1 MRENFYTQKLLFCI
15 SVVNKNENCAQL
27 HVPANGYMTC
37 DSMAFGYFCSPF
49 CDEDHV
55 RQADDVN
62 HRLAHAYF
70 CNKGKWMPDN
80 VVGDCRSKT
89 VDWSINQF
97 LAKNVLA
104 GACQYIFGQEPT
116 DCGWYG
122 FASVMWGFWVL
133 LGWGSLYK
141 HNNNNTGNKKVW

>member
-62 HRLAHAYF
+62 HKLAYDYF

-89 VDWSINQF
+89 VD
-97 LAKNVLA
+97 
-104 GACQYIFGQEPT
+104 
-116 DCGWYG
+116 
-122 FASVMWGFWVL
+122 
-133 LGWGSLYK
+133 
-141 HNNNNTGNKKVW
+141 